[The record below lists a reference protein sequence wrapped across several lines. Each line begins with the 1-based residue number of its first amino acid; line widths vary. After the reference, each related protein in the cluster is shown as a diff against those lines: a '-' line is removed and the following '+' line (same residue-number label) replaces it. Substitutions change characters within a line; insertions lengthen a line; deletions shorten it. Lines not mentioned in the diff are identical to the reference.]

1 MNPFENEKLDLAYKK
16 IIADHIVKRLDN
28 DEHLLNKMSE
38 TKKTL
43 TGCLNYVKSEA
54 KKQVQD
60 GVAVIPDEDVF
71 NWCVHYFLEDS
82 ILEEPKI
89 TKPVTKKIDVKNI
102 KDEENVE
109 DEEEDEEDEEENKE
123 MTKPALKKKMTK
135 TKKEIVN
142 NLYEEMDLFSL

>member
-54 KKQVQD
+54 KKQAQD

-89 TKPVTKKIDVKNI
+89 DVKNI

-109 DEEEDEEDEEENKE
+109 DEEEDEEENKE
-123 MTKPALKKKMTK
+123 ITKPALKKKMTK